1 MLVFCS
7 LCVSDE
13 YTTDGV
19 TEDGRRFV
27 VCSNTREH
35 GADGYVW
42 EPTEEKKGRSRGD
55 GLGAELDIWDKLLE
69 CITADGEAT
78 PTARSRTASSSG
90 TPTMPRCS
98 RSGTGTVGGRET
110 RRPTSSRCSPI
121 SPVVCET
128 SRGRRRCNCRGPGRR
143 PLGVQRNH
151 QLPGSR
157 RLRPGRRLARRCLR
171 SGRAVRL
178 VRE

>member
-1 MLVFCS
+1 MPVFCS

-42 EPTEEKKGRSRGD
+42 EPAEEKKGRSRGD

-69 CITADGEAT
+69 CIPPDGEAHSYGEVEDRFFERY
-78 PTARSRTASSSG
+78 PDDAALLQARYGHRW
-90 TPTMPRCS
+90 
-98 RSGTGTVGGRET
+98 REGNPST
-110 RRPTSSRCSPI
+110 NQFSMSAYLA
-121 SPVVCET
+121 
-128 SRGRRRCNCRGPGRR
+128 G
-143 PLGVQRNH
+143 
-151 QLPGSR
+151 
-157 RLRPGRRLARRCLR
+157 RLRDLAREE
-171 SGRAVRL
+171 AVQLSWGPAEGPWAYNGVISYWARGS
-178 VRE
+178 